1 MEQYQPSFD
10 HSNGILPAG
19 VNHSAAPSE
28 RLPFTIRR
36 VHGGDDLDKA
46 VKVRHAAYARHV
58 PEFARTLLLPE
69 ACDFEHDSAVLLA
82 ESRLDG
88 SPLGSVRIQTNF
100 HRPLH
105 LEESIVLPAWLQ
117 GRRLA
122 EVTRLGVEEG
132 RIGRLVK
139 MALMKAMFEYWEQ
152 NGVEYAIATGRAP
165 IDRQYEQLLF
175 TDVFEDKAMVPLRH
189 VGDIPHRVMAFD
201 VPSAEAR
208 WRAANHPFL
217 AFFRQTYHPD
227 IDIGTGASRPTN
239 VLPLQQRTPA
249 VRPNVRFAVA

>member
-1 MEQYQPSFD
+1 MEQYQSVFPHASGVF
-10 HSNGILPAG
+10 PAG
-19 VNHSAAPSE
+19 VNNSAAKSE

-36 VHGGDDLDKA
+36 VHDSIDLSKA

-58 PEFARTLLLPE
+58 PEFARTLALPE
-69 ACDFEHDSAVLLA
+69 ACDHEDDTVVLLA

-100 HRPLH
+100 YRPLH

-139 MALMKAMFEYWEQ
+139 VGLMKAMFEYWEQ

-175 TDVFEDKAMVPLRH
+175 TDVFEDKAMVPLAH
-189 VGDIPHRVMAFD
+189 VGGIPHRVMAFD
-201 VPSAEAR
+201 VPTAEER
-208 WRAANHPFL
+208 WRAANHPLL

-227 IDIGTGASRPTN
+227 IDIGEAPAPRAKTVAPPPRAPAASID
-239 VLPLQQRTPA
+239 LELA
-249 VRPNVRFAVA
+249 LA